1 MASKKRSVAAGKK
14 KKSRDTERPSEPLTA
29 KAERAARDVVAEK
42 PPLVPLPDD
51 RQVADFLV
59 VGIGASAGG
68 LDALNELFQ
77 NVQKDGLAFIVVQH
91 LAPDHESI
99 LTQLLARNAHLP
111 VVTVVDGVTIERN
124 HIYVTPPNVDLAVL
138 HGVIRTM
145 APAGSH
151 GPRLPVDYLFRSL
164 AEDQGRAAV
173 GVVLSGTGTDGT
185 LGLSAIKAAGGYTF
199 AQDPSTAK
207 YDGMP
212 RSALG
217 SGAADYSLAPKA
229 IAAELARI
237 ALRHGHNAVDRT
249 VPELHVQDQLGKL
262 FVLIRSEFGNDLSQY
277 KAATIDRRIERRMT
291 LHKIGRLED
300 YVRFAQKNRD
310 ELTALYKDVL
320 ITVTRF
326 FRDPAVFEAL
336 KKEVFPSLFEHKD
349 AGHPVRVWVSAC
361 ATGEEA
367 YSIAIC
373 LLEYCEEKGTD
384 DRIQIFGT
392 DIDDDA
398 IQVARG
404 GTYPANI
411 ALDVSPERLNRFFT
425 KRDDSFV
432 VSRRI
437 RDVLVFSHQNILN
450 DAPFSRMDMVTCR
463 NLLIYLQP
471 PAQKRVLR
479 ILHYSLN
486 PSGYLLLG
494 ASETVGD
501 TPELFAS
508 IDRKSKIFVK
518 RPVAAH
524 VPAEFGFGPPAMPAP
539 VRETFV
545 ARPTATWQGL
555 ADRKVLELYGPPGV
569 VVNQNLEILQF
580 RGRTGPFLEP
590 APGAA
595 SFNLLKLARYELHT
609 ELKKAI
615 HEAITTLARVTSD
628 VTFHEDKKEQFVR
641 LEVVPLQDPES
652 RSRCFLITFQ
662 KLASPKEIMVSSRKT
677 KGAHT
682 SPERL
687 TQHVETLERE
697 LAETKQYLQTTIEE
711 KESAL
716 EELQGA
722 NEELQSSNEE
732 LQSTNEELETSKEE
746 MQSTNEELTTV
757 NEELQNRMAELSQ
770 SNDDLH
776 NVLAGVDNAI
786 VIVGMD
792 LKIRRFT
799 NAAER
804 LFHLVPGDVGRKIV
818 FLDPFVETAT
828 GLEPKISEVIQ
839 TLSTFDQDVLAS
851 NKRWY
856 HFRIMPYKNLD
867 HAIRGALL
875 SFVDIDVRKR
885 SEEITRDVGA
895 YADKFLAAISHP
907 LLIVDR
913 KLRVVWANAP
923 FLSSFQL
930 TADETFGAGLQGL
943 GAKEFANAGLRE
955 RLDKVFASSS
965 IFRDYALRITLT
977 DGSSRVMSFGG
988 SMVPAST
995 EAPLVLLSIEPVVG
1009 AAGQPTVAPA
1019 MSEP

>member
-1 MASKKRSVAAGKK
+1 
-14 KKSRDTERPSEPLTA
+14 
-29 KAERAARDVVAEK
+29 
-42 PPLVPLPDD
+42 
-51 RQVADFLV
+51 
-59 VGIGASAGG
+59 
-68 LDALNELFQ
+68 
-77 NVQKDGLAFIVVQH
+77 
-91 LAPDHESI
+91 
-99 LTQLLARNAHLP
+99 
-111 VVTVVDGVTIERN
+111 
-124 HIYVTPPNVDLAVL
+124 
-138 HGVIRTM
+138 
-145 APAGSH
+145 
-151 GPRLPVDYLFRSL
+151 
-164 AEDQGRAAV
+164 
-173 GVVLSGTGTDGT
+173 
-185 LGLSAIKAAGGYTF
+185 
-199 AQDPSTAK
+199 
-207 YDGMP
+207 
-212 RSALG
+212 
-217 SGAADYSLAPKA
+217 
-229 IAAELARI
+229 
-237 ALRHGHNAVDRT
+237 
-249 VPELHVQDQLGKL
+249 
-262 FVLIRSEFGNDLSQY
+262 
-277 KAATIDRRIERRMT
+277 
-291 LHKIGRLED
+291 
-300 YVRFAQKNRD
+300 
-310 ELTALYKDVL
+310 
-320 ITVTRF
+320 
-326 FRDPAVFEAL
+326 
-336 KKEVFPSLFEHKD
+336 
-349 AGHPVRVWVSAC
+349 
-361 ATGEEA
+361 
-367 YSIAIC
+367 
-373 LLEYCEEKGTD
+373 
-384 DRIQIFGT
+384 
-392 DIDDDA
+392 
-398 IQVARG
+398 
-404 GTYPANI
+404 
-411 ALDVSPERLNRFFT
+411 
-425 KRDDSFV
+425 
-432 VSRRI
+432 
-437 RDVLVFSHQNILN
+437 
-450 DAPFSRMDMVTCR
+450 
-463 NLLIYLQP
+463 
-471 PAQKRVLR
+471 
-479 ILHYSLN
+479 
-486 PSGYLLLG
+486 
-494 ASETVGD
+494 
-501 TPELFAS
+501 
-508 IDRKSKIFVK
+508 
-518 RPVAAH
+518 
-524 VPAEFGFGPPAMPAP
+524 
-539 VRETFV
+539 
-545 ARPTATWQGL
+545 
-555 ADRKVLELYGPPGV
+555 
-569 VVNQNLEILQF
+569 
-580 RGRTGPFLEP
+580 
-590 APGAA
+590 
-595 SFNLLKLARYELHT
+595 
-609 ELKKAI
+609 
-615 HEAITTLARVTSD
+615 
-628 VTFHEDKKEQFVR
+628 
-641 LEVVPLQDPES
+641 
-652 RSRCFLITFQ
+652 
-662 KLASPKEIMVSSRKT
+662 
-677 KGAHT
+677 
-682 SPERL
+682 
-687 TQHVETLERE
+687 
-697 LAETKQYLQTTIEE
+697 LQTTIEE

-818 FLDPFVETAT
+818 FLDPFLETAT